1 MHHDWREF
9 YGDVKESIPPNAPK
23 SRGKDVDLRIYV
35 DSDHAG
41 DKQTRRSRSG
51 FFIYMNSSLIFWL
64 SKKQSTIET
73 SVFGSEFVAMKA
85 GMETLRGLLYKSLMM
100 GDEISGPSY
109 IYGDNMSVIQ
119 NTQRPESTL
128 KKKSDS
134 ICYHAIR
141 ESVAMGES
149 LTGHVKKQQTI
160 L

>member
-1 MHHDWREF
+1 MNV
-9 YGDVKESIPPNAPK
+9 VKVAFDILNAPK
-23 SRGKDVDLRIYV
+23 SRGKDVDLRMYV

-41 DKQTRRSRSG
+41 DKQTRRSRSV

-134 ICYHAIR
+134 ICYPAIR

-149 LTGHVKKQQTI
+149 LTGHVKTAER
-160 L
+160 LW